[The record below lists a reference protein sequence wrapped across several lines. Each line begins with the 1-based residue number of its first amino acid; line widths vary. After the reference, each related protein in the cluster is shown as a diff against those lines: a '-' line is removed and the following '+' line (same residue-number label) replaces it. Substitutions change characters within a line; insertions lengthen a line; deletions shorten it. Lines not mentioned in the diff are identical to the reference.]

1 MEFFKQIGI
10 IERDITPLDPTPVFH
25 IGNFPITDSTLMI
38 LLIAL
43 IFAAVS
49 FFVIRKF
56 SLRPNK
62 TQSFIEMV
70 YEESVALIQQI
81 TNSKK
86 HAERIFPIVGAM
98 LIYLVFANLISLIP
112 GLEQITFDGVAIFRS
127 PTADFNTT
135 FGLAFGAVI
144 AINILTVKKKG
155 ILAYLGN
162 FFKFKEV
169 YLGFRKSVSDGFV
182 ACINFFVGILDIIGE
197 VAKIISL
204 ALRLFGNMYAGGV
217 LMIILFGTLALIVPA
232 LWLAMNIFVGILQA
246 IVFVSLVSAY
256 YMLALGDEEEVSQE

>member
-1 MEFFKQIGI
+1 
-10 IERDITPLDPTPVFH
+10 
-25 IGNFPITDSTLMI
+25 
-38 LLIAL
+38 
-43 IFAAVS
+43 
-49 FFVIRKF
+49 
-56 SLRPNK
+56 
-62 TQSFIEMV
+62 
-70 YEESVALIQQI
+70 
-81 TNSKK
+81 
-86 HAERIFPIVGAM
+86 
-98 LIYLVFANLISLIP
+98 
-112 GLEQITFDGVAIFRS
+112 
-127 PTADFNTT
+127 
-135 FGLAFGAVI
+135 
-144 AINILTVKKKG
+144 
-155 ILAYLGN
+155 
-162 FFKFKEV
+162 V